1 MAGIRSTSRFAEGPP
16 ISTRSCSADAQKFQ
30 NQRCGWQSPVMG
42 ILWLVIG
49 ILGGTFDPPHIA
61 HLAVAQAA
69 YDQLGLDEIVFMP
82 TGDPW
87 QKSGYVVTPAIHR
100 LAMTRLAASAA
111 PYFVADDREV
121 RRSGPTYS
129 IDTVEELGEDCVLL
143 VGADALK
150 GVWSW
155 NRADELIDLV
165 SFAVVDR
172 PGVAREDVDE
182 GVLRKCTWIEMPRID
197 ISSTEI
203 RLHVAT
209 GHTARFLVPEAVS
222 AYIETNGLYT
232 MASS

>member
-1 MAGIRSTSRFAEGPP
+1 MVGMRSTCRFVRGPP
-16 ISTRSCSADAQKFQ
+16 TSTRLRSADAHKCQS
-30 NQRCGWQSPVMG
+30 QRCGWRWPVVG

-61 HLAVAQAA
+61 HLAMAQAA

-82 TGDPW
+82 AGDPW
-87 QKSGYVVTPAIHR
+87 QKSGDVITPAIHR

-111 PYFVADDREV
+111 PYFAADDREV
-121 RRSGPTYS
+121 RRSGPTYT
-129 IDTVEELGEDCVLL
+129 IDTVEEVGEDCVLL
-143 VGADALK
+143 VGADALR
-150 GVWSW
+150 GVRSW

-172 PGVAREDVDE
+172 PGVARDEVDE

-203 RLHVAT
+203 RSHVAT

-222 AYIETNGLYT
+222 AYIETNGLY
-232 MASS
+232 MRGSS

>member
-1 MAGIRSTSRFAEGPP
+1 MEGMRSTCRFAGGPR
-16 ISTRSCSADAQKFQ
+16 ISTRLCSTDAHRCQS
-30 NQRCGWQSPVMG
+30 QRCGWRWPVMG

-61 HLAVAQAA
+61 HLAMAQAA
-69 YDQLGLDEIVFMP
+69 YDQLELDEIVFMP
-82 TGDPW
+82 AGDPW

-121 RRSGPTYS
+121 ARDGRTFT
-129 IDTVEELGEDCVLL
+129 IDTVEELGDECVLL
-143 VGADALK
+143 VGVDALR
-150 GVWSW
+150 GLRSWS
-155 NRADELIDLV
+155 RADELIDLV

-172 PGVAREDVDE
+172 LGFAHDEVDE

-203 RLHVAT
+203 RSHVAT

-222 AYIETNGLYT
+222 AYIEANGLYT
-232 MASS
+232 KGSS

>member
-1 MAGIRSTSRFAEGPP
+1 
-16 ISTRSCSADAQKFQ
+16 
-30 NQRCGWQSPVMG
+30 MG

-61 HLAVAQAA
+61 HLAMAQAA
-69 YDQLGLDEIVFMP
+69 YDQLELDEIVFMP
-82 TGDPW
+82 AGDPW

-121 RRSGPTYS
+121 ARDGRTYT
-129 IDTVEELGEDCVLL
+129 IDTVEELGDECVLL
-143 VGADALK
+143 VGVDALR
-150 GVWSW
+150 GLRSWS
-155 NRADELIDLV
+155 RADELIDLV

-172 PGVAREDVDE
+172 PGFARDEVDE

-197 ISSTEI
+197 ISSSEI
-203 RLHVAT
+203 RSHVAT

-232 MASS
+232 KGSS

>member
-1 MAGIRSTSRFAEGPP
+1 
-16 ISTRSCSADAQKFQ
+16 
-30 NQRCGWQSPVMG
+30 MG

-61 HLAVAQAA
+61 HLAMAQAA

-82 TGDPW
+82 AGDPW
-87 QKSGYVVTPAIHR
+87 QKSGYLVTPAIHR

-121 RRSGPTYS
+121 TRSGPTYT
-129 IDTVEELGEDCVLL
+129 IDTVEELAEDCVLL
-143 VGADALK
+143 LGADALR
-150 GVWSW
+150 GVRSW
-155 NRADELIDLV
+155 KRAEDLIDLV

-172 PGVAREDVDE
+172 PSVARDDVDE
-182 GVLRKCTWIEMPRID
+182 GVLAKCTWLEMPRID

-203 RLHVAT
+203 RSHVAT

-222 AYIETNGLYT
+222 AYIETNGLYI
-232 MASS
+232 AGSS